1 MLFDFLIPRRP
12 LSIQAKHQNK
22 QRWQQFVRAEAA
34 KTWTD
39 FVPFSSDLHLTLIY
53 LFDTDPAD
61 IDNIIKPIQDALI
74 GLVYL
79 DDSFI
84 TDIEAHKRPLA
95 GTFDLT
101 KCPPELVR
109 GIAVGKECV
118 YVRIAAAKAL
128 EDYL

>member
-1 MLFDFLIPRRP
+1 MLFEFLIPRRP
-12 LSIQAKHQNK
+12 LSIQAKHKNR
-22 QRWQQFVRAEAA
+22 QRWQQFIRAEAA
-34 KTWTD
+34 KSWTGTAL
-39 FVPFSSDLHLTLIY
+39 FTGDLHLTLVY

-61 IDNIIKPIQDALI
+61 IDNIIKPILDALT
-74 GLVYL
+74 GLAYP

-101 KCPPELVR
+101 RCPQELVR
-109 GIAVGKECV
+109 GITTGNECV
-118 YVRIAAAKAL
+118 YIRITAAKVL

>member
-1 MLFDFLIPRRP
+1 MLFEFLIPRRP
-12 LSIQAKHQNK
+12 LSIQAKHKNR

-34 KTWTD
+34 KVW
-39 FVPFSSDLHLTLIY
+39 VGIAPFSSDLHLTVVY

-61 IDNIIKPIQDALI
+61 IDNIIKPILDALT
-74 GLVYL
+74 GLAYP

-84 TDIEAHKRPLA
+84 TDIEAHKRHLA

-101 KCPPELVR
+101 RCPQELVR
-109 GIAVGKECV
+109 GITTGEECV
-118 YVRIAAAKAL
+118 YIRITAAKVL